1 MIHLDTSFL
10 IRALLRNSPED
21 RAIRGWLRAGEPLAM
36 SAIGWAEFLCGPVD
50 AQSAGLASRIV
61 ADRLPFTEED
71 AAAAARLFNLVGRRR
86 GSLTDCM
93 IAATALRLGASLA
106 TANLS
111 DYRRFETAGL
121 RVIGG

>member
-10 IRALLRNSPED
+10 IRALLRDSQED
-21 RAIRGWLRAGEPLAM
+21 RAMRGWLRTGQPLAM

-50 AQSAGLASRIV
+50 ARSVGLASRIV

-71 AAAAARLFNLVGRRR
+71 AVSAARLFNLVGRRR

-106 TANLS
+106 TANLP
-111 DYRRFETAGL
+111 DFRRLETTGL
-121 RVIGG
+121 RLIRG